1 MIQHFFPKRKWRFL
15 EAKTIWKNRSF
26 IRLWL
31 AQMTANIGDQFYSIA
46 LLWYLLQQ
54 TKSGATLSIIPIP
67 EMVAGFLFYLIGGV
81 LADRFSPRILMV
93 TADIA
98 RLLIAASVGMLV
110 IAGVSHIG
118 FFLLAQFLLGIFSTL
133 FYPAKTVAL
142 KATIP
147 VELLSRANAILDT
160 TFRTVRILAPMSI
173 GVLAAKVPIASLFF
187 VNAGMYLLSAFF
199 VYAIQSTLRDNAA
212 VSREPLTVSQY
223 FRDIRSAVR
232 EVVTKRPLLY
242 ILLFGNIGFLVWQV
256 SWSVGFPV
264 LADQMG
270 KGDAGMLGILV
281 GFYGAGNLLGSL
293 YMARLAY
300 QHHLLV
306 ILIGWLFQ
314 CIGFVTLGLGQ
325 EYPYLVYAAASVAGV
340 GGPLIGI
347 PQLTAIQ
354 TEVED
359 QNTGKVFALNMLT
372 FTFFCIM
379 SSTLGAIWLGR
390 LPVGTLFFI
399 SGLFLLV
406 TVVFGLYLHRKET
419 RSRKNEKT
427 LVASNL

>member
-1 MIQHFFPKRKWRFL
+1 M
-15 EAKTIWKNRSF
+15 EAQTIWKNRSF
-26 IRLWL
+26 VRLWL
-31 AQMTANIGDQFYSIA
+31 AQVTANIGDQFYSIA

-81 LADRFSPRILMV
+81 LADRFSPRTLMV

-98 RLLIAASVGMLV
+98 RLVIASSVGMLV

-142 KATIP
+142 KATVP

-187 VNAGMYLLSAFF
+187 VNAAMYLISAFF
-199 VYAIQSTLRDNAA
+199 VYSIQGTLRENDT
-212 VSREPLTVSQY
+212 VSREPLTASQY

-232 EVVTKRPLLY
+232 EVVTKRSLLY

-256 SWSVGFPV
+256 CWSVGFPV

-270 KGDAGMLGILV
+270 NGDAGMLGILV

-293 YMARLAY
+293 FIARFTY
-300 QHHLLV
+300 QNHLLV
-306 ILIGWLFQ
+306 MLIGWMFQ

-325 EYPYLVYAAASVAGV
+325 EHSYLVYASASIAGI

-359 QNTGKVFALNMLT
+359 QNTGKVFALNMLIY
-372 FTFFCIM
+372 TFFCVM
-379 SSTLGAIWLGR
+379 SSSLGAIWLGN
-390 LPVGTLFFI
+390 LPVGMLFFI
-399 SGLFLLV
+399 SGVFLMAA
-406 TVVFGLYLHRKET
+406 VVAGMHLHRREI
-419 RSRKNEKT
+419 RSRKNAEIEI
-427 LVASNL
+427 APNI